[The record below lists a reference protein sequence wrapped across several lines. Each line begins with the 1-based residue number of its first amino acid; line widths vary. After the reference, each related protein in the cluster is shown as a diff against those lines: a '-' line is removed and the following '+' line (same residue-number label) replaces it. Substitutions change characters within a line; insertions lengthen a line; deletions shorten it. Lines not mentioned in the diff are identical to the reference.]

1 MSSVMDFLRQL
12 NGELQAAEVQENGG
26 EFPDGNYVVKVE
38 KADIVPVKNGENAGK
53 PQVEWWLR
61 VLEGPGGTVNR
72 IIFHYHRLYGR
83 DPDQQRLAL
92 SRFKTDLARIGE
104 AIESFEQLPA
114 ILANLIASGVRIR
127 ITLKTNSAVGIQNC
141 YFNGLAKE

>member
-1 MSSVMDFLRQL
+1 MSSVMEYLQQL
-12 NGELQAAEVQENGG
+12 NAELQAAEVQEPSSD
-26 EFPDGNYVVKVE
+26 FPDGNYVVRVE

-61 VLEGPGGTVNR
+61 VLEGPAGTQNR

-83 DPDQQRLAL
+83 DAEQQRMAL

-104 AIESFEQLPA
+104 SIDSFDVLPA
-114 ILANLIASGVRIR
+114 LLANLIAAGVRIR
-127 ITLKTNSAVGIQNC
+127 VTLKTNPAVGIQNC
-141 YFNGLAKE
+141 YFNGLAK